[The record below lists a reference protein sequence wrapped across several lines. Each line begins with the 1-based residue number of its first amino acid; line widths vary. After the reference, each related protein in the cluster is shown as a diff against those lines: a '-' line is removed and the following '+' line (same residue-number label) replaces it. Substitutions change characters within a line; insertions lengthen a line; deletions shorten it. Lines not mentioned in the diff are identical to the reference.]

1 MGYICEMKSTELI
14 ALSKMENI
22 IDSVG
27 VILTEKKQKKSLNM
41 YLIKQAF

>member
-27 VILTEKKQKKSLNM
+27 VIRTDKNGKRN
-41 YLIKQAF
+41 Y